1 MTSSQDFT
9 PQDFNVL
16 GQRVS
21 LLEDRQ
27 IDLRLAVSSLIET
40 VNLHQANFEAMQ
52 RRAEERD
59 REMNLKF
66 EIFVT
71 AMQTMQSEVKEMQ
84 SEVKQMQ
91 FEVKQM
97 QSEVKEIQSEVR
109 GLQAEN
115 RRILDYLLG
124 QQDDDSPNPTQPI

>member
-71 AMQTMQSEVKEMQ
+71 AMQTMQSEVK
-84 SEVKQMQ
+84 QMQ

-97 QSEVKEIQSEVR
+97 QSEVKEMQSEVR

>member
-9 PQDFNVL
+9 PEGFNVL

-40 VNLHQANFEAMQ
+40 VNLHQANFEVMQ

-71 AMQTMQSEVKEMQ
+71 AMQTMQSEVKQMQ
-84 SEVKQMQ
+84 SEVK
-91 FEVKQM
+91 EI

-124 QQDDDSPNPTQPI
+124 QQGQRDDDSPNPTQPI

>member
-9 PQDFNVL
+9 PQGFTVL
-16 GQRVS
+16 GQRVNR
-21 LLEDRQ
+21 LEDRQ

-52 RRAEERD
+52 RRAEQREIEMD
-59 REMNLKF
+59 RKF

-71 AMQTMQSEVKEMQ
+71 ALQA
-84 SEVKQMQ
+84 
-91 FEVKQM
+91 
-97 QSEVKEIQSEVR
+97 IQSEVR

-124 QQDDDSPNPTQPI
+124 QQDDDSPDL

>member
-9 PQDFNVL
+9 PEGFNVL

-40 VNLHQANFEAMQ
+40 VNLHQANFEVMQ

-71 AMQTMQSEVKEMQ
+71 AIETI
-84 SEVKQMQ
+84 
-91 FEVKQM
+91 

-124 QQDDDSPNPTQPI
+124 QQGQRDDDSPNPTQPI

>member
-1 MTSSQDFT
+1 M
-9 PQDFNVL
+9 
-16 GQRVS
+16 
-21 LLEDRQ
+21 
-27 IDLRLAVSSLIET
+27 
-40 VNLHQANFEAMQ
+40 
-52 RRAEERD
+52 
-59 REMNLKF
+59 
-66 EIFVT
+66 
-71 AMQTMQSEVKEMQ
+71 KEMQ

-109 GLQAEN
+109 GLHAEN

>member
-1 MTSSQDFT
+1 MLDSFNFLVWAMTSSQDFT
-9 PQDFNVL
+9 PEGFNVL

-40 VNLHQANFEAMQ
+40 VSLHQANFEAMQ

-59 REMNLKF
+59 REMNRKF

-71 AMQTMQSEVKEMQ
+71 AMQTMQSEVK
-84 SEVKQMQ
+84 QM
-91 FEVKQM
+91 
-97 QSEVKEIQSEVR
+97 QSEVR

-124 QQDDDSPNPTQPI
+124 QQDDDSPNPAQPT

>member
-1 MTSSQDFT
+1 MTFSQDSQGT
-9 PQDFNVL
+9 AL
-16 GQRVS
+16 EQRVN

-52 RRAEERD
+52 RRAEQ
-59 REMNLKF
+59 REMEMDRKF

-71 AMQTMQSEVKEMQ
+71 ALQAMQSEIKE
-84 SEVKQMQ
+84 V
-91 FEVKQM
+91 
-97 QSEVKEIQSEVR
+97 QSEVR

-124 QQDDDSPNPTQPI
+124 QQG

>member
-1 MTSSQDFT
+1 M
-9 PQDFNVL
+9 L
-16 GQRVS
+16 GQRVN

-52 RRAEERD
+52 RRAEQREIEMD
-59 REMNLKF
+59 RKF
-66 EIFVT
+66 DILVEVVQ
-71 AMQTMQSEVKEMQ
+71 AMQSEIKEVQSEVKE
-84 SEVKQMQ
+84 V
-91 FEVKQM
+91 
-97 QSEVKEIQSEVR
+97 QSEVR

-124 QQDDDSPNPTQPI
+124 QQDDDSPDL